1 METLEFYVVR
11 SKDGKY
17 LRSKGYSGSG
27 ESWVTEL
34 KKAKVYTKKG
44 PASAQITFWAT
55 NYPKF
60 GIPDLIPLTATLGE
74 PIDQTERVQ
83 ISIRKKELDK
93 AKQDLYRAQHDFD
106 SASRELARIKSGY
119 AHLNLANAKAEMEK
133 QERKVK
139 ELSKK

>member
-11 SKDGKY
+11 SKDGKF

-27 ESWVTEL
+27 NSWVTEL
-34 KKAKVYTKKG
+34 SKAKVYTKKG

-55 NYPKF
+55 NYPQY

-83 ISIRKKELDK
+83 KSIRKKEIDK
-93 AKQDLYRAQHDFD
+93 AKQDLYRAEDEFD
-106 SASRELARIKSGY
+106 RAKRELERINSGY
-119 AHLNLANAKAEMEK
+119 AQKNLNKAMSELLK
-133 QERKVK
+133 QKNKIK
-139 ELSKK
+139 ELSTK